1 MLALTMGMA
10 EELKMTMTTHLW
22 VDTILRITVLK
33 ITTMFLITICLLLI
47 LVLLLIGVPGL
58 NVQLLVEM
66 VLGWSKNDFVHVTNQ
81 D

>member
-47 LVLLLIGVPGL
+47 LV
-58 NVQLLVEM
+58 
-66 VLGWSKNDFVHVTNQ
+66 
-81 D
+81 